1 MKDIAYEEFIERLRV
16 ESDIVAIISDYVAL
30 KKNGKNYWGC
40 CPFHSEK
47 TASFSVTPDKGFF
60 YCFGCQAGG
69 NVFNFIMK
77 IENIAFFEAVKLLAN
92 KINIPLP
99 QKEKTK
105 EELLRDKQISLLY
118 KINITARDF
127 FFSCLTK
134 TNYGN
139 RAKAYLQK
147 RGLNDDV
154 IEDFKI
160 GFAPDSWDKLSKAF
174 AQRGFSDDDL
184 LKAGLVLERK
194 QGGVYD
200 RFRNRVI
207 FPIFDERD
215 RVIGFGGRVMD
226 ESLPKYLNSPETI
239 VFNKRQTLFG
249 LNKAYKYIKEANQA
263 IIVEGYMDVIA
274 AHNAGIKNVIASLG
288 TSFTVEQ
295 GKKLLR
301 YTENFIF
308 SYDSDNAGQNATLRA
323 LNIVKK
329 IGAKVKI
336 LVIPDGKDPDEY
348 IKKHGVNDFN
358 ELIKTAKPLLD
369 YQIDKTLNEI
379 DFSGLE
385 GKVAVVVKLVP
396 ILAETDNAVEVNLHI
411 AAISQK
417 LGIDETSIRSEL
429 SKYLSKNNQHT
440 GQNKISLTKT
450 IANVDNAN
458 IAAGRNLIQVIWND
472 NSKIDYVK
480 ANLNLEELNNEY
492 HQEIISFI
500 LNSFSQGTVINEI
513 VAGKKL
519 SEKANA
525 ELSCSLM
532 NEIATEYDMKFIDD
546 CIKTIRLAYL
556 NYRYEQH
563 RLKADEL
570 ERMGESSFL
579 QELAESQRIKNE
591 INKIHNE

>member
-1 MKDIAYEEFIERLRV
+1 MKDTAYEEFIERLRG
-16 ESDIVAIISDYVAL
+16 ESDIVAIISEYVAL

-69 NVFNFIMK
+69 NIFNFIMK
-77 IENIAFFEAVKLLAN
+77 IENITFFEAVKLLAS
-92 KINIPLP
+92 KMNIPLP

-105 EELLRDKQISLLY
+105 EELIRDKQISLLY
-118 KINITARDF
+118 KINTTAKDF

-139 RAKAYLQK
+139 NAKAYLKK
-147 RGLNDDV
+147 RGLNDEV
-154 IEDFKI
+154 IENFKI
-160 GFAPDSWDKLSKAF
+160 GFAPDSWDKLSTAF
-174 AQRGFSDDDL
+174 VKRGFTDDDL

-215 RVIGFGGRVMD
+215 RVVGFGGRVLD
-226 ESLPKYLNSPETI
+226 DSLPKYLNSPESL

-263 IIVEGYMDVIA
+263 IVVEGYMDVIA
-274 AHNAGIKNVIASLG
+274 AHNAGIKNVVASLG
-288 TSFTVEQ
+288 TSFTIEH
-295 GKKLLR
+295 GKKLLK
-301 YTENFIF
+301 YTDNFIF

-348 IKKHGVNDFN
+348 IKKHGMNDFN
-358 ELIKTAKPLLD
+358 ELIKNAKPLLD

-411 AAISQK
+411 ATISQK
-417 LGIDETSIRSEL
+417 LGIDEASIRSEL
-429 SKYLSKNNQHT
+429 SKYLSNNQHSMK
-440 GQNKISLTKT
+440 NKIIQNIVS
-450 IANVDNAN
+450 VDNIDNAI

-472 NSKIDYVK
+472 HSKINYVRD
-480 ANLNLEELNNEY
+480 NLNLDEIRNEY
-492 HQEIISFI
+492 HQEIINFI
-500 LNSFSQGTVINEI
+500 FSRFLEETIINEI
-513 VAGKKL
+513 IAGQQL
-519 SEKANA
+519 TEKANA

-532 NEIATEYDMKFIDD
+532 NDIKVEDDMKFIDD
-546 CIKTIRLAYL
+546 CIKTIHLSYL
-556 NYRYEQH
+556 NYQYEQH

-591 INKIHNE
+591 IKKIHNE